1 MNHELKIRAKRLHRA
16 VSVVLGQDIKTSQS
30 LELVARE
37 ENYPNWDA
45 ACACAGES
53 ARSAVDMII
62 TDTRES
68 HWSIEGLVKEH
79 SQVLD
84 LLQQITDPGSPK
96 GALVV
101 VGGVIGVGK
110 STTLHRLLAYLAGHY
125 QGVRLLFAGIQE
137 YPLPS
142 GWHVRRLHDDRTSF
156 RAGGLGTPLLVE
168 NLTEEF
174 VVLFD
179 VRNDAEAEQAVMLAQ
194 AGYKVFATIH
204 CQPGCTSDTWW
215 KCLRGVHQR
224 LMAQLIADGRAVF
237 ISKDIGCASA
247 A

>member
-1 MNHELKIRAKRLHRA
+1 MNHELKIRAKRLRRA

-101 VGGVIGVGK
+101 VGV
-110 STTLHRLLAYLAGHY
+110 
-125 QGVRLLFAGIQE
+125 VRRNPRNFRQPSSSPATSASRSMN
-137 YPLPS
+137 LPS
-142 GWHVRRLHDDRTSF
+142 VW
-156 RAGGLGTPLLVE
+156 
-168 NLTEEF
+168 
-174 VVLFD
+174 
-179 VRNDAEAEQAVMLAQ
+179 
-194 AGYKVFATIH
+194 KV
-204 CQPGCTSDTWW
+204 
-215 KCLRGVHQR
+215 
-224 LMAQLIADGRAVF
+224 
-237 ISKDIGCASA
+237 
-247 A
+247 

>member
-1 MNHELKIRAKRLHRA
+1 MNHELKIRAKRLRRA

-179 VRNDAEAEQAVMLAQ
+179 VRNDAEAEQAVM
-194 AGYKVFATIH
+194 GSCRDKGKIH
-204 CQPGCTSDTWW
+204 SFG
-215 KCLRGVHQR
+215 
-224 LMAQLIADGRAVF
+224 M
-237 ISKDIGCASA
+237 
-247 A
+247 